1 MNQSP
6 SARPWNGEFA
16 YQRGA
21 CWGYQFGAVHAG
33 VGALDGEHRQVAAFL
48 QVDLEAGGLR
58 LHPGDVL
65 VAGGSIDHHPVAV
78 LGQVDDQVVDHPA
91 LFVEHRAVE
100 RLAGFAETRHVVRQ
114 EMLQIGRGL
123 LAGDVDHGH
132 VGHVEDAAVTPNL
145 MVLLDLR
152 TVVQRHVP
160 TAEIDHLGAERDVQL
175 VKRVR
180 NPMGILL
187 PGVAGAVGRDRRH
200 EIARIVAAS
209 PGAGHHGSVPRSVH
223 RPYDL
228 HGYWAQRSE

>member
-6 SARPWNGEFA
+6 SARPWNGLSSRISAARAGDTSSE
-16 YQRGA
+16 
-21 CWGYQFGAVHAG
+21 AVHAG

-65 VAGGSIDHHPVAV
+65 VAGGGVDHHPVAV

-100 RLAGFAETRHVVRQ
+100 RLAGLAEARHVVRQ

-132 VGHVEDAAVTPNL
+132 VGHVEDAAVTPDL

-175 VKRVR
+175 VKRGAQSHGYSPSGRSGCRRQRPPAR
-180 NPMGILL
+180 NR
-187 PGVAGAVGRDRRH
+187 AHCSRK
-200 EIARIVAAS
+200 
-209 PGAGHHGSVPRSVH
+209 PRS
-223 RPYDL
+223 RTP
-228 HGYWAQRSE
+228 WKRAAICA